1 MKGIRHMLVLVL
13 VLPLVM
19 GVVSCNLVKEAVPT
33 EITVYGVLGEMGP
46 ATGSFAQYVPGGLP
60 ASWDTV
66 RVQSGAFY
74 FLANTD
80 VLDSALVIVD
90 QDTLT
95 YDDSLQ
101 LYYNP
106 VSSGVPVPGP
116 LHFILGQT
124 AVRVIKGDID
134 LVFTLPTGASLDT
147 LRVVPDTV
155 RAGSTFTIQV
165 RSTGTPDSIVI
176 QLTSGAASWD
186 TVVQASSVDLTP
198 PDSFVASLQTGLL
211 QVTATAIKTETGLE
225 NVTPVSAL
233 VISRARVAE
242 VPILP

>member
-1 MKGIRHMLVLVL
+1 MKGIRWIAVLGLMV
-13 VLPLVM
+13 
-19 GVVSCNLVKEAVPT
+19 GGVSCNLVKEAVPT
-33 EITVYGVLGEMGP
+33 EITVYGVLGELGP
-46 ATGSFAQYVPGGLP
+46 ATGSFGHYVPGGVP
-60 ASWDTV
+60 SSWDTV

-80 VLDSALVIVD
+80 VLDSATVIVD

-106 VSSGVPVPGP
+106 VAAGVPVPGP
-116 LHFILGQT
+116 LHFIFGQT
-124 AVRVIKGDID
+124 AVRVIKGDLD

-155 RAGSTFTIQV
+155 HAGSTFTVQI
-165 RSTGTPDSIVI
+165 RTTGTPDSIMI

-198 PDSFVASLQTGLL
+198 PDSFLTGLQAGQLL

-225 NVTPVSAL
+225 NVTPLSAL
-233 VISRARVAE
+233 VISRGRVTE